1 MAVDMKKILADGL
14 LELCT
19 KKDLRQV
26 SIKEILAKTG
36 VSRQTFYNHFL
47 DKEDLIC
54 YVYDKRIIPE
64 FDLNSAQVS
73 FYDALL
79 ADFYRMKEHHVF
91 LKQALAMEGVN
102 SLKNHMY
109 RHAQDFDLKW
119 HQKAY
124 GSQPLPDALA
134 FATTYHASASVSM
147 TLSWI
152 LGDMPV
158 PPEEIVELITRMR
171 SIGMEKLFATSKD
184 GINPYHSRPAS
195 QPALPDESRP

>member
-14 LELCT
+14 LDLCQ

-26 SIKEILAKTG
+26 SIKEILTQTG

-54 YVYDKRIIPE
+54 YIYDTRIIPE
-64 FDLNSAQVS
+64 FDLNSAEVS
-73 FYDALL
+73 FYEALL
-79 ADFYRMKEHHVF
+79 ADFYRMKEHRAF
-91 LKQALAMEGVN
+91 LKQALAMEGPN
-102 SLKNHMY
+102 CLKNHMY
-109 RHAQDFDLKW
+109 RHAEAFDLKW

-124 GSQPLPDALA
+124 GNEPMPDALT

-152 LGDMPV
+152 LADMPV

-184 GINPYHSRPAS
+184 GINPYRSH
-195 QPALPDESRP
+195 PALKSALTEE